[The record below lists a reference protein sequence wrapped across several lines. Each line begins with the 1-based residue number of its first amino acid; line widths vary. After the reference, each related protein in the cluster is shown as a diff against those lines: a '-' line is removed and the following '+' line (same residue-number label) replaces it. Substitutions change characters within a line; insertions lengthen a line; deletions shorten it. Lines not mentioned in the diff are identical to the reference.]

1 MTIRALIALAA
12 VSLLTVGC
20 ATVPMT
26 GRTQLALVP
35 EADMVTAAAQ
45 NYDEFLGGVTVSTDP
60 AATTLVGR
68 IGERVAASAERFL
81 IDVGMSDDLRFYD
94 WRFTVVDDDETINAF
109 CMPGGKIVVYT
120 GIIPVAQTE
129 DQLAVVIGHEVAH
142 ALARHSS
149 ERMSQILLAELGGMA
164 LARAI
169 QEKPSETQGW
179 MMLAYGVGA
188 QLGVILPYSRTH
200 EKEADRIGLIL
211 MAQAGYDPRAAVPF
225 WTRMGELGGPRP
237 PEFLST
243 HPEPA
248 TRIEEIQRY
257 LPEAL
262 RYYEASQR

>member
-1 MTIRALIALAA
+1 MRIRAAAVLVAIALL
-12 VSLLTVGC
+12 SVGC

-35 EADMVTAAAQ
+35 EGDMVTAASQ
-45 NYDEFLGGVTVSTDP
+45 NYDEFLQTVEVSSDPQANATVT
-60 AATTLVGR
+60 R
-68 IGERVAASAERFL
+68 IGERVAASAEKFL
-81 IDVGMSDDLRFYD
+81 VDLDMEDDLRFYD

-120 GIIPVAQTE
+120 GIMPVAE
-129 DQLAVVIGHEVAH
+129 NESQLAVVIGHEVAH
-142 ALARHSS
+142 ALARHAS

-169 QEKPSETQGW
+169 EEKPQETQGW
-179 MMLAYGVGA
+179 LMLAYGMGA

-225 WTRMGELGGPRP
+225 WTRMGELGGARP

-248 TRIEEIQRY
+248 TRIQEIQGHM
-257 LPEAL
+257 PEAL
-262 RYYEASQR
+262 RYYEASQQ

>member
-1 MTIRALIALAA
+1 MRIRAFVALVA
-12 VSLLTVGC
+12 VSLLSVGC

-35 EADMVTAAAQ
+35 EADMVAAAAQ
-45 NYDEFLGGVTVSTDP
+45 NYDEFLGTVTVSNDP
-60 AATTLVGR
+60 AANALVSR
-68 IGERVAASAERFL
+68 IGQRVATSAEKFL
-81 IDVGMSDDLRFYD
+81 TDLDMASDLRFYD

-109 CMPGGKIVVYT
+109 CMPGGRIVVYT
-120 GIIPVAQTE
+120 GIIPVAE
-129 DQLAVVIGHEVAH
+129 DENQLAVVIGHEVAH

-149 ERMSQILLAELGGMA
+149 ERMSQILLTELGGMA
-164 LARAI
+164 LSRAI

-200 EKEADRIGLIL
+200 EKEADHIGLIL

-225 WTRMGELGGPRP
+225 WTRMAELGGPRP

-248 TRIEEIQRY
+248 TRVVDINRFM
-257 LPEAL
+257 PEAL
-262 RYYEASQR
+262 RYYEASGK